1 MRNCDF
7 IKVRRDRSP
16 MLRRYWIALFAWLAA
31 AGLAAAGEMGT
42 ARVVALEEEEGA
54 ASVVLNAGERDG
66 LSLDAEV
73 TLLREAEPIVHPL
86 TGEVLGVPQE
96 PVGVVRVFAL
106 DDRQA
111 RGEMIKNYSEP
122 EVGDL
127 AEYERMAVLEERQI
141 KTASAPEVDKV
152 VERVKGLEKDMAR
165 YRKSQKAISAYPVF
179 AQQVWDE
186 LNSVKSYLISLDE
199 RLIELETLQGEDRNR
214 LNAVANGEYRAD
226 EMREFTFRYGPET
239 DIRLQV
245 QGKTLIIN
253 VERDSLHVEELVATD
268 LVPVEEFEV
277 EEEEGG
283 SVVDGL
289 GLGSLLDSPYLL
301 GGSLLLIVAVAGA
314 VYFVVRRRYNDVMGE
329 LGDFDE
335 EYMEEEEEEEEE
347 DEF

>member
-1 MRNCDF
+1 MQNCDF
-7 IKVRRDRSP
+7 IKVRRDWSP
-16 MLRRYWIALFAWLAA
+16 MLRRYWITLFAWLAA
-31 AGLAAAGEMGT
+31 VGLAAAGEMET
-42 ARVVALEEEEGA
+42 ARVVALEEEAGT
-54 ASVVLNAGERDG
+54 ASVVLNVGERDG

-96 PVGVVRVFAL
+96 PVGIARVFAL

-141 KTASAPEVDKV
+141 GMAPAPEVGKV
-152 VERVKGLEKDMAR
+152 IERVKGLEKDMAK

-186 LNSVKSYLISLDE
+186 LNSVKTYLIALDE
-199 RLIELETLQGEDRNR
+199 RLTELQMLQGEDRNR
-214 LNAVANGEYRAD
+214 LSAVANGEYRAD

-253 VERDSLHVEELVATD
+253 VERDSLHVEELMATGA
-268 LVPVEEFEV
+268 VPVEELPV
-277 EEEEGG
+277 EEEEGESVMDGLEVG
-283 SVVDGL
+283 SV
-289 GLGSLLDSPYLL
+289 LDSPYLL
-301 GGSLLLIVAVAGA
+301 GGSLLLIAAVAG
-314 VYFVVRRRYNDVMGE
+314 VVFIVVRRRYNDVMGE

-335 EYMEEEEEEEEE
+335 EYMEEEEEE

>member
-1 MRNCDF
+1 MQVVDNYTE
-7 IKVRRDRSP
+7 VRRDRAP
-16 MLRRYWIALFAWLAA
+16 MSRRYWIALCVWLAA
-31 AGLAAAGEMGT
+31 AGLAAAGELGT
-42 ARVVALEEEEGA
+42 ARVVALEEEGGA
-54 ASVVLNAGERDG
+54 ASVVLNMGERDG
-66 LSLDAEV
+66 LSLDAEI

-96 PVGVVRVFAL
+96 PVGVARIFAL

-127 AEYERMAVLEERQI
+127 AEYERMVVLEERQI
-141 KTASAPEVDKV
+141 EMAPAPEVDKV
-152 VERVKGLEKDMAR
+152 IERVKGLEKDMAR
-165 YRKSQKAISAYPVF
+165 VRKSQKDISAYPVF

-214 LNAVANGEYRAD
+214 LNAVANGEYRTD

-245 QGKTLIIN
+245 AGKTLVIS
-253 VERDSLHVEELVATD
+253 VERDSLHVEEIAGMDEV
-268 LVPVEEFEV
+268 VPVEELPDED
-277 EEEEGG
+277 EEESWFE
-283 SVVDGL
+283 SDGPEMD
-289 GLGSLLDSPYLL
+289 GLLDSPYLL
-301 GGSLLLIVAVAGA
+301 GGGLLLIVGVVGA
-314 VYFVVRRRYNDVMGE
+314 VLFVIRRRYTDVMGE
-329 LGDFDE
+329 LGDFDD
-335 EYMEEEEEEEEE
+335 EYTDEEEEE